1 MNNPILDAIKV
12 ASCERLYFDLTVTLT
27 NGQTFFGEPG
37 RDGQVFVLDDKGDT
51 RHIFFNP
58 DHILHVEVHWGGR
71 DTE

>member
-12 ASCERLYFDLTVTLT
+12 ASREQLYFDLTVTLT

-37 RDGQVFVLDDKGDT
+37 KEGQVFVLDHNGDT

>member
-1 MNNPILDAIKV
+1 MSHPILDAIK
-12 ASCERLYFDLTVTLT
+12 ASSGEKIYFDLTVTLT
-27 NGQTFFGEPG
+27 SGQTFFGEPG
-37 RDGQVFVLDDKGDT
+37 RDGQLFVADHKGDT

>member
-1 MNNPILDAIKV
+1 L
-12 ASCERLYFDLTVTLT
+12 
-27 NGQTFFGEPG
+27 
-37 RDGQVFVLDDKGDT
+37 FVLDDNGDT